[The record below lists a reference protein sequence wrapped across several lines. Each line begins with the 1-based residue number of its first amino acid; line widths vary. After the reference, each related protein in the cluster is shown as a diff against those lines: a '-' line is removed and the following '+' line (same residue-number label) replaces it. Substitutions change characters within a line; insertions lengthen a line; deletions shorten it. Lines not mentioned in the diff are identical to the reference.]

1 MNNIDFQAFAK
12 EYNFIEV
19 AEIFYNKNNNNRFS
33 FSYKAVDNKQGFV
46 YLWVEV
52 LKQIYTVV
60 YVGKAGKTLKSRCD
74 QHLNGFHGGS
84 IAGKDNARLLR
95 LGINNGNR
103 YFLYARKS
111 PMISICG
118 EDDIPSE
125 CVEELA
131 FIKKLKS
138 SLWNRAGVF

>member
-12 EYNFIEV
+12 EYNFIEA
-19 AEIFYNKNNNNRFS
+19 AEISCKNDRFS
-33 FSYKAVDNKQGFV
+33 FNYKTVDNEQGFV

-52 LKQIYTVV
+52 SKQSYTVV
-60 YVGKAGKTLKSRCD
+60 YVGKAGKTLKDRCR
-74 QHLNGFHGGS
+74 QHLGGFHGGS
-84 IAGKDNARLLR
+84 SAGKDNARLLR
-95 LGINNGNR
+95 LGIDNGNR

-118 EDDIPSE
+118 EDNIHSE

-131 FIKKLKS
+131 FIKKLKLN
-138 SLWNRAGVF
+138 LWNRA